1 MVVVFGEVLWDVFGD
16 ERKIGGA
23 PFNFAAHLAQLGQ
36 ETAFVSAVGDDEL
49 GQAARQAAAAYGMQ
63 TTYLNTAAQPTG
75 VCQVTLR
82 PDGTPQYA
90 LVEDV
95 AYDHIVLTAAQT
107 AALRERPLPL
117 LYFGT
122 LAQRGEESRKTLRR
136 LAETGSFAEVF
147 CDINIRPPF
156 FSAEVLRDSLRLS
169 TILKISRE
177 EYAVLEQ
184 LGLVAVAG
192 GEEPYAHRLCRA
204 LAEQYPRLRQIL
216 VTLDKDGALLY
227 DKAADTVLY
236 SERPRSKLVSA
247 VGAGDSFSAAFVYNR
262 LRGASPADCLNRATI
277 LSDYVVTQL
286 GAVPSYPPALRA
298 QVRGES

>member
-1 MVVVFGEVLWDVFGD
+1 MVIVFGEVLWDVFGD

-36 ETAFVSAVGDDEL
+36 QTAFVSAVGDDEL
-49 GQAARQAAAAYGMQ
+49 GRAARQAASGYGIDTAYLG
-63 TTYLNTAAQPTG
+63 TATQPTG
-75 VCQVTLR
+75 VCRVTLQ
-82 PDGTPQYA
+82 PDGTPHYA
-90 LVEDV
+90 LAEDV
-95 AYDHIVLTAAQT
+95 AYDHIALTAAQT
-107 AALRERPLPL
+107 AELRDRPL

-122 LAQRGEESRKTLRR
+122 LAQRGEESRSTLHG
-136 LAETGSFAEVF
+136 LAETGLFEEIF

-156 FSAEVLRDSLRLS
+156 FSADVLRDSLRLS

-184 LGLVAVAG
+184 LGLVTVAG
-192 GEEPYAHRLCRA
+192 GDEPYAHRLCRA
-204 LAEQYPRLRQIL
+204 LAAQYPRLRQIL

-227 DKAADTVLY
+227 DAATDTVLY
-236 SERPRSKLVSA
+236 SEQPRSKLVSA

-262 LRGASPADCLNRATI
+262 LRGVSPADCLNRAI
-277 LSDYVVTQL
+277 ALSDYVVTQL

-298 QVRGES
+298 QVRGEA